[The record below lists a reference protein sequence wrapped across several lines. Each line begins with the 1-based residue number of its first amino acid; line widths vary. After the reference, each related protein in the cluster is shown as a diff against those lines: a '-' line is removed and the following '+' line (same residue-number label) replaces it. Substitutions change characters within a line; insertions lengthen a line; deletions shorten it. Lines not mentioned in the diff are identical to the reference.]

1 MNQGPAD
8 LQSAALATELC
19 THIVTC
25 TSVKH
30 IPCLDLTGRTAQKST
45 RVSRRSYY
53 HAHEVFNLHFESCL
67 GKPHYCH
74 CSAAGHARLGMM
86 LHTLMRSTPCGRDT
100 PGTPALGQ
108 CHSGARMGGVDIEQS
123 RLNKF
128 NFNQRRLRWNAV
140 ASLILASPTLKLN
153 KHQ

>member
-1 MNQGPAD
+1 MLVGVP
-8 LQSAALATELC
+8 T
-19 THIVTC
+19 TMHTIF
-25 TSVKH
+25 
-30 IPCLDLTGRTAQKST
+30 
-45 RVSRRSYY
+45 Y
-53 HAHEVFNLHFESCL
+53 LHFESCL

-100 PGTPALGQ
+100 PGTPALG
-108 CHSGARMGGVDIEQS
+108 SVIPVPGGGGGVDIEQS

-153 KHQ
+153 KHQLWSGRFVQTQLFEVDSSPGESPAPDSSQVGLEHLDADST